1 MTVEP
6 LPPERID
13 APPPVFREFLYA
25 DVDRVRSLLAQR
37 LGGVPEEG
45 RTTENSIRQLT
56 IGAKQVFGTSRED
69 RAESYEQRSLV
80 DALFPELEALLE
92 AEGWLTDISEEF
104 HSSSVLPYQDL
115 RRFVDPGSI
124 VRLTAAATLFD
135 TAYLA
140 HAFAGT
146 AAAASGIASLVNPPT
161 PTNQTRPGTKNS
173 KGRGADRN
181 DVPASGPAERLEDS
195 IESFPPGT
203 MGDITAGALRA
214 MVKVS
219 RGMFADG
226 LHLILG
232 PGGAS
237 EWTAT
242 ARLQKGRRY
251 LDAEPEVI
259 FARYGMAPAEWT
271 VVGTVGYFSE
281 PVDTDVDAMDFMNDD
296 DTASRTKMVK
306 GLNSLLT
313 IIARQGF
320 ADRPQS
326 PGFTVVP
333 LAVYRLIPP
342 ARPGK

>member
-1 MTVEP
+1 
-6 LPPERID
+6 L
-13 APPPVFREFLYA
+13 PPPVLREFLYV

-56 IGAKQVFGTSRED
+56 IGAKQVLGASREN
-69 RAESYEQRSLV
+69 RAESFEQRSLV

-104 HSSSVLPYQDL
+104 HSSPPLSYSAF
-115 RRFVDPGSI
+115 RRVVDPGSI
-124 VRLTAAATLFD
+124 VRLTAPGMLFD

-146 AAAASGIASLVNPPT
+146 AAAASGISSLAGRPSPPVH
-161 PTNQTRPGTKNS
+161 TRPGS
-173 KGRGADRN
+173 KGNKSRQSSRGDAPD
-181 DVPASGPAERLEDS
+181 PGSAERLEDS
-195 IESFPPGT
+195 IESFPAGI
-203 MGDITAGALRA
+203 MGDVTAEALRA

-232 PGGAS
+232 PGGS
-237 EWTAT
+237 LGWTAT

-251 LDAEPEVI
+251 LDAEPEI
-259 FARYGMAPAEWT
+259 LFARYGIAAADWT
-271 VVGTVGYFSE
+271 VVGTIGYFSE
-281 PVDTDVDAMDFMNDD
+281 SVDPDVGPMDFMNEDG
-296 DTASRTKMVK
+296 TASRTKMVK
-306 GLNSLLT
+306 GLNALLT
-313 IIARQGF
+313 LIAGQGF
-320 ADRPQS
+320 ADRPQP

-333 LAVYRLIPP
+333 LAVYRLVPP
-342 ARPGK
+342 ARSAS